1 MHSSIQFRHK
11 ATSTYRVEGVA
22 TVSDC
27 TAAAHGLQTAICAE
41 GFMLESF
48 FFSGGQKVA
57 YRYGMSS
64 QELGTCQ
71 FSSISGLLNGGI
83 LLRVVCLFKF
93 VSQTVSPVRLWKARS
108 PTLSNTCHRDPFDL
122 AVHRWPMGLDA
133 SVRPGCTGGWACWGS
148 PETPDTFSSSLLLRQ
163 AALGFRFLSLTCCSR
178 LRMTATAW

>member
-1 MHSSIQFRHK
+1 M
-11 ATSTYRVEGVA
+11 E

-41 GFMLESF
+41 GLLCWILLSF
-48 FFSGGQKVA
+48 LFSLVGRRLLIDMGCLH
-57 YRYGMSS
+57 R
-64 QELGTCQ
+64 ELGTCQ

-93 VSQTVSPVRLWKARS
+93 VSQTVSPVRPWKARS
-108 PTLSNTCHRDPFDL
+108 PTLSNTRHRDPFDL
-122 AVHRWPMGLDA
+122 AVHRWPIGLDV
-133 SVRPGCTGGWACWGS
+133 SVRPGCTAGWACWGS

-178 LRMTATAW
+178 LRMTATA